1 MKKSL
6 LNLCALTLALGMLLS
21 LGACAKKNQ
30 EAEQNTTGKES
41 FKPADEFGITTY
53 GLIPESAFPNH
64 EELEDWY
71 EQSKERSSLVYA
83 VFYAKDAERDVWYC
97 WMYAEGFTFADTAS
111 LTVDD
116 TNGTK
121 VHIDLTVQSD
131 EVSPIGAYCFAIPSA
146 VEPTFAMTVNGAP
159 EGLIVTLSQNAAIPL
174 S

>member
-53 GLIPESAFPNH
+53 GLIPESAFPKH
-64 EELEDWY
+64 GELEEWY
-71 EQSKERSSLVYA
+71 EKSKERSSLVYA
-83 VFYAKDAERDVWYC
+83 VFYAKDTARDIWYC

-121 VHIDLTVQSD
+121 VHIDLTIQSD
-131 EVSPIGAYCFAIPSA
+131 EVAPIGAYCFAIPSSA
-146 VEPTFAMTVNGAP
+146 EPTFAITVNGES